1 MLFINKIC
9 LNQLTHIEKK
19 ITAAN
24 ALISTGQGSVVEKT
38 NVLLARSLNCN
49 VHFFSTLYIILIT
62 S

>member
-24 ALISTGQGSVVEKT
+24 ALISTGQGSVVELVIKLILI
-38 NVLLARSLNCN
+38 NVLIN
-49 VHFFSTLYIILIT
+49 HI
-62 S
+62 